1 MLTPPLPRDPDS
13 GPWHDSEGAW
23 YPTSHPTNPHPTKG
37 PPQAIANI
45 LGERRWDSK
54 HCAPRHAEARCIQFQ
69 GRGSAHSDKHR
80 APRHAPSVDECVAV
94 ALELAARGSKKVRS
108 SRMTGPKCS
117 MLLPCSCHV
126 LATPLSCHCHVLA
139 MLLPCPCLVRHALA
153 MLSPCACHAID
164 MILHLTKA
172 PALAE
177 TFGRHWVGVCVRA
190 PAARKCRHQLD
201 RGTTVGGRVC
211 ACVRACL
218 RVRASLCA

>member
-13 GPWHDSEGAW
+13 GPWHDTEGVW

-117 MLLPCSCHV
+117 TSFRPRYAIAMLLPCS
-126 LATPLSCHCHVLA
+126 
-139 MLLPCPCLVRHALA
+139 RHALV
-153 MLSPCACHAID
+153 MPLPCACHALA
-164 MILHLTKA
+164 MPLPCSPCSCH
-172 PALAE
+172 ALAM
-177 TFGRHWVGVCVRA
+177 
-190 PAARKCRHQLD
+190 
-201 RGTTVGGRVC
+201 
-211 ACVRACL
+211 CL
-218 RVRASLCA
+218 PCSCHALAMCLPCY